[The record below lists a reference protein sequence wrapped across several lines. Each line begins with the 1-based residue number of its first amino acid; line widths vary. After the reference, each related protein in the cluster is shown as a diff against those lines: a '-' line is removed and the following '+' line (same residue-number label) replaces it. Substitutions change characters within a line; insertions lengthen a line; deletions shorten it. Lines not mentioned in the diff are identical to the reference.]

1 MFRDKIF
8 RLILE
13 AQKLRATEVEQTI
26 IISLRIQQTRNS
38 KYSKL
43 NSHIEKNHTSIYC
56 SLWSNYSNC
65 CFSVIFLCMNKKHE
79 VSFSYGN
86 I

>member
-8 RLILE
+8 QPILE

-26 IISLRIQQTRNS
+26 IVSLHIQQIRNS

-43 NSHIEKNHTSIYC
+43 NSHIEKTHTGFYC
-56 SLWSNYSNC
+56 SLW
-65 CFSVIFLCMNKKHE
+65 
-79 VSFSYGN
+79 
-86 I
+86 